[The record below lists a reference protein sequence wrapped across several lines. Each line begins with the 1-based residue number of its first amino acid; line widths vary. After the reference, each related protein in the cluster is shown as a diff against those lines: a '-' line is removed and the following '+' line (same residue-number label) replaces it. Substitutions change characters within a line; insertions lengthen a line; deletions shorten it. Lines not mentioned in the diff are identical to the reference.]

1 MFVMYLYGISEVLFS
16 HSKYIQIK
24 KTEYYLSDNYTIS
37 LLKTILTLPGN
48 YSYFNF
54 IFKETDSFS
63 FFINRF

>member
-1 MFVMYLYGISEVLFS
+1 MFVIYLYGISEVLFN

-24 KTEYYLSDNYTIS
+24 KTEYYLRVNYMIS
-37 LLKTILTLPGN
+37 LLKTIPNLAGN

-54 IFKETDSFS
+54 IFKETDSFT